1 MTKHRTRQKWWKVAN
16 GYIVAKRPRNGRGF
30 FWMLKLVMAFAAL
43 TVMSMSAYAQSDA
56 ETGRVQITFVKAGG
70 EGNGNLFF
78 GGQKY
83 GLSINGIKIGGFRIT
98 RIDLVGTAS
107 NLRSASDIIGTYTAA
122 DAKDAT
128 VAYARMAQLGNPKGV
143 VLEVRGVNL
152 NRRFTLNL
160 SGMNIKNLGWQP
172 LPE

>member
-1 MTKHRTRQKWWKVAN
+1 MRRVMRTQAAFRSRSLRQ
-16 GYIVAKRPRNGRGF
+16 
-30 FWMLKLVMAFAAL
+30 
-43 TVMSMSAYAQSDA
+43 
-56 ETGRVQITFVKAGG
+56 EVKAMVIYFL
-70 EGNGNLFF
+70 EVK
-78 GGQKY
+78 KY
-83 GLSINGIKIGGFRIT
+83 GLSINGIKIGGFRIK

-107 NLRSASDIIGTYTAA
+107 NLRSASDIIGTYTA

-128 VAYARMAQLGNPKGV
+128 VAYTRMAQLGNQKGV

-172 LPE
+172 PPE

>member
-1 MTKHRTRQKWWKVAN
+1 MVESTSSQEELNMVVKKS
-16 GYIVAKRPRNGRGF
+16 RNGRSF
-30 FWMLKLVMAFAAL
+30 FWMLKLVTAFAAL
-43 TVMSMSAYAQSDA
+43 IVMSMSVYAQSNA
-56 ETGRVQITFVKAGG
+56 EGRVQITFIKAAG
-70 EGNGNLFF
+70 EVNGNLFF
-78 GGQKY
+78 EGQKY

-172 LPE
+172 PPE

>member
-1 MTKHRTRQKWWKVAN
+1 MTKRRTRQEWWKVAN
-16 GYIVAKRPRNGRGF
+16 GYKVAKRPRNGRGF

-43 TVMSMSAYAQSDA
+43 TIMSMSAHAQSDA
-56 ETGRVQITFVKAGG
+56 DTGRVQITFIKAGG

-78 GGQKY
+78 GGEKY

-128 VAYARMAQLGNPKGV
+128 VGYARMAQLGNPKGV